1 MTTWTIHEVAA
12 ACAVTTG
19 EISQWISRGHFRP
32 SVTVRSVERRRF
44 DWRDLA
50 CLAVMGTLRKHAL
63 PMMVISLL
71 TDRLRDDLTG
81 MATVSELSGRF
92 LFTDCAE
99 SQSDQVAG
107 LVTEA
112 EIFAA
117 LKRNARTVI
126 IVDVA
131 AAYRDAET
139 ALPIAALKGGI
150 EHCSR
155 NVSSL

>member
-1 MTTWTIHEVAA
+1 MTTWTIQEVAA

-32 SVTVRSVERRRF
+32 SVAVRSGEQRRF

-50 CLAVMGTLRKHAL
+50 CLSVMGTLRKQAL
-63 PMMVISLL
+63 PMKAISLL
-71 TDRLRDDLTG
+71 TDKLRDNLTG

-99 SQSDQVAG
+99 NQSDQAVG

-117 LKRNARTVI
+117 LKQNARTVI

-131 AAYRDAET
+131 AAYRDAEI

-155 NVSSL
+155 NGSPL

>member
-12 ACAVTTG
+12 ACALTTG

-32 SVTVRSVERRRF
+32 SVAVRSGEQRRF

-50 CLAVMGTLRKHAL
+50 CLAVMGTLRKQAL
-63 PMMVISLL
+63 PMKAISLL
-71 TDRLRDDLTG
+71 TDRLRFNLTG
-81 MATVSELSGRF
+81 MATVSELSGRL

-99 SQSDQVAG
+99 NQSDQAVG

-117 LKRNARTVI
+117 LKQNARTVI

-139 ALPIAALKGGI
+139 TLPITALKGGV